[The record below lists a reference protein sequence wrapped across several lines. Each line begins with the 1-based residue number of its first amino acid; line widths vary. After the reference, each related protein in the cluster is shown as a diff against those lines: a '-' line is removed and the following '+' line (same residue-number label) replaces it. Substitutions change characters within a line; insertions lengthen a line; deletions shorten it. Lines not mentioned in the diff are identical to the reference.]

1 MNYFLAVACLACAP
15 SFAQE
20 ALLESSPVLI
30 PFETQ
35 LPLTAGGDVAIGYL
49 AQLDEKTP
57 QGFKKALDRAEM
69 LFWDGRL
76 DGSMPPANFV
86 LHGPEVAVFF
96 KENYDSNKELMD
108 LAARLTAFGVVKIQI
123 CETQTG
129 VLGRNKSNL
138 LPFVGTVPFGPAE
151 ERRLLQQEGYLQF

>member
-1 MNYFLAVACLACAP
+1 
-15 SFAQE
+15 
-20 ALLESSPVLI
+20 
-30 PFETQ
+30 
-35 LPLTAGGDVAIGYL
+35 
-49 AQLDEKTP
+49 
-57 QGFKKALDRAEM
+57 
-69 LFWDGRL
+69 
-76 DGSMPPANFV
+76 
-86 LHGPEVAVFF
+86 
-96 KENYDSNKELMD
+96 MD